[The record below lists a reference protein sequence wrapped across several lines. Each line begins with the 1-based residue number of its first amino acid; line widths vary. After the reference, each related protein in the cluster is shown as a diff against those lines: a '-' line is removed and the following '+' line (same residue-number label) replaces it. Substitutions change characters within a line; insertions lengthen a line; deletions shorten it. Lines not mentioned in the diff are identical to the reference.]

1 VREQP
6 IDCRKILVD
15 RDSRIRYYNII
26 WILAQIIEQLKQESN
41 EANKNLE
48 KSHEDILDR
57 GYTLSN
63 KDTDR
68 LSNVEAFGND
78 ACGQTERIDH
88 LWPSFSSEREL
99 VGEVIVM
106 EKEVRIM
113 TELPR
118 VSEENISINVYPV
131 KLVIIAGRKSRLL
144 WNF

>member
-1 VREQP
+1 MKCWLISTNYRTIFPPSHKDYRVREQP

-15 RDSRIRYYNII
+15 RDSRIRYYNIK

-68 LSNVEAFGND
+68 K
-78 ACGQTERIDH
+78 
-88 LWPSFSSEREL
+88 SSVKEL
-99 VGEVIVM
+99 E
-106 EKEVRIM
+106 M
-113 TELPR
+113 TLMAR
-118 VSEENISINVYPV
+118 Q
-131 KLVIIAGRKSRLL
+131 KA
-144 WNF
+144 